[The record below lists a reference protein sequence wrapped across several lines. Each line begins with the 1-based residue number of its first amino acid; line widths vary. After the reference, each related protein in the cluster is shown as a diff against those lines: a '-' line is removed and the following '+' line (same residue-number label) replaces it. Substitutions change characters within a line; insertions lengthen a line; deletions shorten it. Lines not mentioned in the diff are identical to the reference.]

1 MSDWYGLAKDA
12 KNGKQLWYSQETINE
27 AFHFLCIYS
36 KDKEQLKPQALHTKW
51 EKHIIIL
58 GTTVFSDR
66 KLITEG
72 MFLTLS
78 PKY

>member
-1 MSDWYGLAKDA
+1 ME

-51 EKHIIIL
+51 EKQIIIY
-58 GTTVFSDR
+58 VQPC
-66 KLITEG
+66 
-72 MFLTLS
+72 FLTEN
-78 PKY
+78 